1 LIPPGNQ
8 NPTEESTNETAPT
21 KLGKVKQLLSQVKS
35 VSSGIIAKLP
45 GGNKPLYRRPLFWLG
60 LGVSGG
66 IVAISYTVWSIDRT
80 LPDKS
85 ELNVVVR
92 EQTLTIKASDG
103 SILQQQGEATRERLN
118 IEQIPDNV
126 KKAFIA
132 SEDRRFR
139 QHHGI
144 DFQGIV
150 RAGLNNLRSQDV
162 VEGGS
167 TITQQLARILFL
179 KQEKTVLRK
188 LKEVRLAQKMERELS
203 KDQILQRY
211 LNLVYLGSGAYGVGD
226 AAWVYYSKSVDE
238 LTLGRNSDDCRIS
251 PSAKCVRP
259 R

>member
-1 LIPPGNQ
+1 MAKFTSWFKERSSKLSNTNTEKPGLPHGNNTEESSHDLIPPGNQ
-8 NPTEESTNETAPT
+8 NPKEESTNETAPT

-118 IEQIPDNV
+118 IEQIPEKV

-132 SEDRRFR
+132 SEDRRFS

-150 RAGLNNLRSQDV
+150 RAGLNNLRSQNV

-211 LNLVYLGSGAYGVGD
+211 LNLVYLGS
-226 AAWVYYSKSVDE
+226 
-238 LTLGRNSDDCRIS
+238 
-251 PSAKCVRP
+251 
-259 R
+259 